1 MTARPATGPTT
12 RPQTPHS
19 RLRPPAGLRGTAAR
33 GRRARTPAGLRG
45 AAATDRGA
53 HTAAGLRA
61 ATATSLR
68 AQTAARPRAAA
79 GAGPQNSFAQRRPTQ
94 ETP

>member
-1 MTARPATGPTT
+1 MTPRPATGPTT

-33 GRRARTPAGLRG
+33 GRRART
-45 AAATDRGA
+45 
-53 HTAAGLRA
+53 AAGLRA
-61 ATATSLR
+61 TTATSLR

>member
-1 MTARPATGPTT
+1 MTTRPATGPTT

-19 RLRPPAGLRGTAAR
+19 RLRPPAGLRGAAATGR
-33 GRRARTPAGLRG
+33 GARTAAGLRG
-45 AAATDRGA
+45 AA
-53 HTAAGLRA
+53 
-61 ATATSLR
+61 ATSLR